1 MEFEWDAAKNR
12 RNIAKH
18 GIDFEDAIEIFAGP
32 VAERP
37 DDRQGVGEQRWIAYG
52 LVQLIVIAV
61 VYVDRGERRR
71 IISARRATKDEAQH
85 YDHTVFG

>member
-1 MEFEWDAAKNR
+1 MQVEWDAAKNR

-32 VAERP
+32 VTERP
-37 DDRQGVGEQRWIAYG
+37 DDRRMVGEQRWIAYG
-52 LVQLIVIAV
+52 LMQLVVIVV

-71 IISARRATKDEAQH
+71 IVSARRATKDEAEH
-85 YDHTVFG
+85 YYQTVFG